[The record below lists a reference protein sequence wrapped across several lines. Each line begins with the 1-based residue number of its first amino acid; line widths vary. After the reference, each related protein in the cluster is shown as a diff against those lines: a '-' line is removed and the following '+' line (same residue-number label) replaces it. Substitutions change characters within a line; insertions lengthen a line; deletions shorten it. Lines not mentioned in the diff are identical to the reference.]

1 MIDLHTHTLFSDG
14 VLVPAEL
21 ARRAQIMGYRALAF
35 TDHVDFSNLDF
46 VLPRLISV
54 CRALADEMDIILLPG
69 VELTHVPPV
78 LIGGF
83 VEKARALGAAIVV
96 VHGETLV
103 EPVAPGTNRA
113 AIEAGVDILSHPG
126 LILSEE
132 AELAALQGVFLE
144 ITTRRGHSL
153 TNGHVARL
161 ARQTGAELLLNND
174 AHAPGDL
181 VSLEMA
187 EKIALGAGLDES
199 EWQRMRRNAQSV
211 VDSKRGGV

>member
-1 MIDLHTHTLFSDG
+1 MIDLHTHTIFSDG
-14 VLVPAEL
+14 VLVPTEL
-21 ARRAQIMGYRALAF
+21 ARRAQVLGYRALAF

-54 CRALADEMDIILLPG
+54 CTALAGEMDMILLPG
-69 VELTHVPPV
+69 VELTHVPPA
-78 LIGGF
+78 LIGGC

-126 LILSEE
+126 LISLDEV
-132 AELAALQGVFLE
+132 ELAARQGVFLE
-144 ITTRRGHSL
+144 ITTRPGHAL
-153 TNGHVARL
+153 ANGHVARL
-161 ARQTGAELLLNND
+161 ARQAGAKLLLNND

-181 VSLEMA
+181 VTLEMA
-187 EKIALGAGLDES
+187 EKIALGAGLGES
-199 EWQRMRRNAQSV
+199 EWQQMRRHAQSLV
-211 VDSKRGGV
+211 ECKSAER